1 MRKKMQK
8 ALLIAL
14 FSYSSFM
21 HGDTSH
27 VLTFFIDEYPSI
39 NKNQNEREKSPHM
52 IQKHASNH
60 GIYATYY
67 GYKTISDTN
76 GQCTFPLKQNEL
88 EFHILVVNN
97 PLPLFMLYN
106 TVHHFIV
113 PEKMEHTYYSVR
125 QKEDEKLQ
133 LTFWDVQKSTL
144 PKDRH
149 IPLDTITIYAHPDE
163 IYIPTGVSLTQKSP
177 HLVLPTMYAKNH
189 IKLSKNVITFLD
201 YSEFF
206 APIERGIKREQSD
219 LSTMI

>member
-8 ALLIAL
+8 ALFIVF
-14 FSYSSFM
+14 FSYSSLM
-21 HGDTSH
+21 HCASSH

-39 NKNQNEREKSPHM
+39 NTHQHERDKFPHIIQN
-52 IQKHASNH
+52 HASNH
-60 GIYATYY
+60 GIYTTYY

-97 PLPLFMLYN
+97 SLPRFMLFN
-106 TVHHFIV
+106 TIHHFIV
-113 PEKMEHTYYSVR
+113 PEEIDYAYYSVS

-133 LTFWDVQKSTL
+133 ITFWDVQKSTL

-163 IYIPTGVSLTQKSP
+163 IYVPTGVSVTQKSP
-177 HLVLPTMYAKNH
+177 HLVLPTIYAKNH
-189 IKLSKNVITFLD
+189 IKLSQNVITFLD

-219 LSTMI
+219 VSTMI